1 MRDGAACCCPMARC
15 CYLLSRVWLA
25 VWDSPMRVIKCAV
38 LQGRVDHVGF
48 DHRRHRQRGAT
59 LTGGSMLSC
68 KYVPK
73 ERE

>member
-1 MRDGAACCCPMARC
+1 
-15 CYLLSRVWLA
+15 
-25 VWDSPMRVIKCAV
+25 MRVIKCAV